1 MSVYVL
7 IPTTVA
13 TTAGVSGVAIA
24 PGIVDSCKLHNTS
37 VADVTVNLHIIRS
50 GTGSASTANRFGVVV
65 IPTLG
70 TNYGQAVVGSAL
82 DTGDSIAV
90 VPSVDSVL
98 NVSVGMRQQ

>member
-24 PGIVDSCKLHNTS
+24 PGIVDTCKLHNTS
-37 VADVTVNLHIIRS
+37 ATDVTVNLHIIRN
-50 GTGSASTANRFGVVV
+50 GAGSASVSNRFGVVV

-70 TNYGQAVVGSAL
+70 TSYGPHVVGAAL

-98 NVSVGMRQQ
+98 NVYVGMRQQ